1 VKQGMLTRLMQKA
14 FPFLRPVGYSGSW
27 RSIVSTEPFTGA
39 WQRNLELDGRDC
51 LMSNSTVY
59 ACTTR
64 IANDVAK
71 LPINLVEKQGAIWS
85 VVERDSPFWRP
96 LTKPNLVQNRI
107 QFYVLWMLSKLM
119 HGNTY
124 ALKERDGAGRVAR
137 LYVLPATKTTPMV
150 APDGSVFYR
159 YTISQVP
166 GLDDTAKEIIIPAS
180 EIIHD
185 LMNPLFHPLCG
196 IPPLFA
202 AALSAT
208 QSRKEQNFAALFFE
222 NMAQPGGIV
231 SYPGELKEE
240 KAEEFKEKWEKKFS
254 GANSGRVA
262 FIGGGGKYE
271 PMGYPAQ
278 QSQLIELLRWGVED
292 IARAFSMPLHK
303 IGAGPVP
310 TSNNVEALNQQYYD
324 DCLQIHLESIELC
337 LDEGLGL
344 TNVQGQTLGT
354 EFDLD
359 NLLRMDSATQIE
371 SLVSAAG
378 GPIYKI
384 DEARLKRNLP
394 PIEGGDTIYVQQQ
407 NWPIEQL
414 AKRDPPTVGTNEA
427 MPALQ
432 APTEPKSPPG
442 EPSGPDADAE
452 TKMLGD
458 LIIAGFARERMV
470 LKAHG

>member
-1 VKQGMLTRLMQKA
+1 MKQGMLTRLMQKA
-14 FPFLRPVGYSGSW
+14 LPFLRPVGYSDGSW
-27 RSIVSTEPFTGA
+27 RSVFSSEPFTGA

-51 LMSNSTVY
+51 LMSNATVY

-71 LPINLVEKQGAIWS
+71 LPINLVEKEGAIWS
-85 VVERDSPFWRP
+85 VVERNSPFWRP

-124 ALKERDGAGRVAR
+124 VLKERDEASRVAR
-137 LYVLPATKTTPMV
+137 LYVLPPAKVTPMV
-150 APDGSVFYR
+150 TTDGSVFYR

-196 IPPLFA
+196 VPPLFA

-208 QSRKEQNFAALFFE
+208 QSRKEQNFAAVFFE
-222 NMAQPGGIV
+222 NMARPGGVV

-240 KAEEFKEKWEKKFS
+240 QAKKFKENWENNFS
-254 GANSGRVA
+254 GSNSGRVA
-262 FIGGGGKYE
+262 FIGGGGKFE
-271 PMGYPAQ
+271 PIGYPAQ

-359 NLLRMDSATQIE
+359 NLLRMDSATQID
-371 SLVSAAG
+371 SLVKAAG

-394 PIEGGDTIYVQQQ
+394 SIEGGNTIYVQQQ

-427 MPALQ
+427 MPALP
-432 APTEPKSPPG
+432 APEPKSPPG
-442 EPSGPDADAE
+442 EPAGPDDE
-452 TKMLGD
+452 ETTKMLAD
-458 LIIAGFARERMV
+458 LIIAGFARESMV

>member
-1 VKQGMLTRLMQKA
+1 
-14 FPFLRPVGYSGSW
+14 
-27 RSIVSTEPFTGA
+27 
-39 WQRNLELDGRDC
+39 
-51 LMSNSTVY
+51 
-59 ACTTR
+59 
-64 IANDVAK
+64 
-71 LPINLVEKQGAIWS
+71 
-85 VVERDSPFWRP
+85 
-96 LTKPNLVQNRI
+96 
-107 QFYVLWMLSKLM
+107 
-119 HGNTY
+119 
-124 ALKERDGAGRVAR
+124 
-137 LYVLPATKTTPMV
+137 
-150 APDGSVFYR
+150 
-159 YTISQVP
+159 
-166 GLDDTAKEIIIPAS
+166 
-180 EIIHD
+180 
-185 LMNPLFHPLCG
+185 
-196 IPPLFA
+196 
-202 AALSAT
+202 
-208 QSRKEQNFAALFFE
+208 
-222 NMAQPGGIV
+222 MAQPGGIV

>member
-1 VKQGMLTRLMQKA
+1 MKQGMFTRLMHKA
-14 FPFLRPVGYSGSW
+14 LPFLRPVGYSDGSW

-71 LPINLVEKQGAIWS
+71 LPINLVEKKDNIWS
-85 VVERDSPFWRP
+85 VVERNSPFWRP

-137 LYVLPATKTTPMV
+137 LYILPATKTTPMV
-150 APDGSVFYR
+150 TPDGSVFYR

-196 IPPLFA
+196 VPPLFA

-208 QSRKEQNFAALFFE
+208 QSHKEQNFAALFFE
-222 NMAQPGGIV
+222 NMARPGGVV
-231 SYPGELKEE
+231 SYPGELKKEQ
-240 KAEEFKEKWEKKFS
+240 ALEFKETWEKSFS

-262 FIGGGGKYE
+262 FIGSGGKFE
-271 PMGYPAQ
+271 PIGYPAQ

-344 TNVQGQTLGT
+344 TNVDGQTLGT
-354 EFDLD
+354 EFDLE
-359 NLLRMDSATQIE
+359 NLLRMDSATQMTTLDTGVRAG
-371 SLVSAAG
+371 LVAINEGRA
-378 GPIYKI
+378 KI
-384 DEARLKRNLP
+384 NLP
-394 PIEGGDTIYVQQQ
+394 PLKGGDQPYLQQQ
-407 NWPIEQL
+407 NYPLESLID
-414 AKRDPPTVGTNEA
+414 RTPPDESK
-427 MPALQ
+427 PALP
-432 APTEPKSPPG
+432 APEPKPDPG
-442 EPSGPDADAE
+442 TTSGPDEAAQA
-452 TKMLGD
+452 KMLGD
-458 LIIAGFARERMV
+458 LIIAGFSRESML

>member
-1 VKQGMLTRLMQKA
+1 MHKA
-14 FPFLRPVGYSGSW
+14 LPFLRPVGYSGTW
-27 RSIVSTEPFTGA
+27 RSVLSTEPFTGA

-71 LPINLVEKQGAIWS
+71 LPINLVEKEGAIWS
-85 VVERDSPFWRP
+85 VVERNSPFWRP

-124 ALKERDGAGRVAR
+124 VLKERDEATRVAR
-137 LYVLPATKTTPMV
+137 LYVLPPAKVMPMV
-150 APDGSVFYR
+150 TTDGSVFYR

-196 IPPLFA
+196 VPPLFA

-208 QSRKEQNFAALFFE
+208 QSRKEQNFAAIFFE
-222 NMAQPGGIV
+222 NMARPGV
-231 SYPGELKEE
+231 VVTYPGELKKEQ
-240 KAEEFKEKWEKKFS
+240 AETFKEEWEKKFS
-254 GANSGRVA
+254 GQNAGRVA
-262 FIGGGGKYE
+262 FIGGGGKVE
-271 PMGYPAQ
+271 AIGYPAQ

-344 TNVQGQTLGT
+344 TNVSGQTLGT
-354 EFDLD
+354 EFDLE
-359 NLLRMDSATQIE
+359 NLLRMDSATQMTTLDAGVRAGLIAINEGRAKINLPALKGGEQPYLQQQNYPLE
-371 SLVSAAG
+371 SLVNRT
-378 GPIYKI
+378 PP
-384 DEARLKRNLP
+384 DES
-394 PIEGGDTIYVQQQ
+394 T
-407 NWPIEQL
+407 
-414 AKRDPPTVGTNEA
+414 
-427 MPALQ
+427 PALP
-432 APTEPKSPPG
+432 APAPKPDPG
-442 EPSGPDADAE
+442 TPSGPDEEAQS
-452 TKMLGD
+452 KMFTD
-458 LIIAGFARERMV
+458 LIIAGLARENMV